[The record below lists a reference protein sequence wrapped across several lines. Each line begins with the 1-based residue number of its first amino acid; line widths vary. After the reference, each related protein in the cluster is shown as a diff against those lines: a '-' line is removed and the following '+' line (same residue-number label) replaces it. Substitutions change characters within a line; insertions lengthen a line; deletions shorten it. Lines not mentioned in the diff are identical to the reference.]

1 MTSPKLKTPWYK
13 LHLTE
18 EAYSHELVT
27 QPMIQRRP
35 NPRELRSM
43 DSYVQILCRFQ
54 KSKQKVPP
62 LRFKDLATAMSCDI
76 ELKRTM
82 YIINVKGF
90 PALLNNNEL
99 HL

>member
-54 KSKQKVPP
+54 KIKQKVPP
-62 LRFKDLATAMSCDI
+62 PSVPYTKLD
-76 ELKRTM
+76 
-82 YIINVKGF
+82 
-90 PALLNNNEL
+90 
-99 HL
+99 